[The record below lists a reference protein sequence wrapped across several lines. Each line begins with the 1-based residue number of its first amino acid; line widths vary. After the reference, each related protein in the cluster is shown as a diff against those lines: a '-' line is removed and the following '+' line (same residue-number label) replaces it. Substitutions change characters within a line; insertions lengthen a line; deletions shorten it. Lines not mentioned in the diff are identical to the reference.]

1 MLEPIRRIDDVD
13 VDTLDAA
20 LVRLG
25 ESYAALQQWAKSE
38 QRFATHLDQFPAA
51 TRWAHARFGRG
62 WARENQGRSKDAI
75 ADYKVVVAGHQGP
88 LAARGKF
95 QIGECLFA
103 EKDLAAA
110 VRALLKVDILYAYPE
125 WSHRGIYE
133 AGRCF
138 EGLGDLV
145 QARTQFTQVTERYGD
160 TDWARL
166 AEARLTELQASGLP
180 GR

>member
-88 LAARGKF
+88 LAARA
-95 QIGECLFA
+95 CSSRSVNA
-103 EKDLAAA
+103 CSP
-110 VRALLKVDILYAYPE
+110 RRTSPP
-125 WSHRGIYE
+125 RC
-133 AGRCF
+133 GRC
-138 EGLGDLV
+138 
-145 QARTQFTQVTERYGD
+145 
-160 TDWARL
+160 
-166 AEARLTELQASGLP
+166 
-180 GR
+180 